1 MSTIA
6 MIGSGPAASATAN
19 GRISPIALPTGRLPT
34 ATRDVVKVP
43 IEMGGRRHNAPKQR
57 SRSLIGGVHDRERCF
72 GGLLRISDSVAA

>member
-19 GRISPIALPTGRLPT
+19 GKISPIALPTGRLPT

-43 IEMGGRRHNAPKQR
+43 IAMGGRRHNAPKPSSKQTTSTMAR
-57 SRSLIGGVHDRERCF
+57 N
-72 GGLLRISDSVAA
+72 LRIPDGVAA